1 MINSDI
7 FYRKKWAFHVLLGES
22 YGQLH
27 LGLQLVAVGLE
38 EFLGLAKWHAE
49 T

>member
-22 YGQLH
+22 YGQLR
-27 LGLQLVAVGLE
+27 LGLQLVAVGLG